1 MAMMKYSF
9 WWSGRRR
16 INGTD
21 SCSRTP
27 QLSAG
32 KAAAE
37 ESAAGSE
44 CSRCRS
50 GVAALAVVVVIE
62 KMVSG
67 CCCFAVGF
75 GYGVSGAERVASL
88 VAPQIR
94 QMDGERNPGFLRH
107 F

>member
-1 MAMMKYSF
+1 MKYSF
-9 WWSGRRR
+9 WWSGKRR

-50 GVAALAVVVVIE
+50 GVAASAVVVVVE

-67 CCCFAVGF
+67 CCCVAVGF
-75 GYGVSGAERVASL
+75 GYGVSGVVGTADVRC
-88 VAPQIR
+88 R
-94 QMDGERNPGFLRH
+94 RC
-107 F
+107 